1 MFRPPRLFFLVSNLN
16 SLLVPLDGL
25 LSPADNGL
33 AAQLCPRVAL
43 EVSDAVVG
51 VVVVGSVRRGTPA
64 AVGIA
69 VGNAGHVC

>member
-1 MFRPPRLFFLVSNLN
+1 
-16 SLLVPLDGL
+16 
-25 LSPADNGL
+25 
-33 AAQLCPRVAL
+33 VAL

-69 VGNAGHVC
+69 VAALVEGTSQIAENGCSEAA